1 MIAQIVFSLIG
12 GLALFLYGISLISK
26 GFQKVAGERTSKILE
41 TFTGSPLRGIMVG
54 AGITAI
60 IQSSSITTVTLVG
73 LVNAGVLTLQQSV
86 GVIMGA
92 NIGTTVTAQIVAF
105 KVGMYALPIIA
116 IGCLLWFMP
125 QDKYQSP
132 GQILIGFGILFLGMN
147 FMSGGAKPLRELPFF
162 VNMLVNFGKQPI
174 LGVFAAALFT
184 AVIQS
189 SSATIGLV
197 IALSMQGL
205 LNLTS
210 AICLIFG
217 ADIGTCVTALLA
229 SIGTSISAKRTA
241 VAHIL
246 FNVLGVLIFL
256 FILPLFVQVVSRTS
270 TYLPRQIAN
279 AQVLFNVGN
288 ALIVLPFIS
297 FLVAMVKRIVP
308 GEEVVIDRGIKYIE
322 KHILVMPS
330 VALTQATKE
339 TIRLAEM
346 VAKMLHDCQR
356 IFLNSN
362 RNNRELIKTLIKT
375 LVKMEEASDGIY
387 LAISDYLV
395 KLSQKPLTKDQ
406 SRKLAGLNHV
416 ITEIERIAD
425 HVNNIA
431 QLAEH
436 KINRNLPFSAKAMD
450 QLQYMFSKVNE
461 VYDDVVVALKN
472 EDSEIAYK
480 VIQGESEIDDIEKK
494 LHADH
499 IKRIEDGICLP
510 EAGILFVDIVRNLE
524 RTGDH
529 TDSIAHVILAEF

>member
-26 GFQKVAGERTSKILE
+26 GFQKVAGERISKILE
-41 TFTGSPLRGIMVG
+41 TFTGSPIRGIMTG
-54 AGITAI
+54 ASITAI
-60 IQSSSITTVTLVG
+60 IQSSSVTTVTLVG

-105 KVGMYALPIIA
+105 KVGMYALPVIA

-125 QDKYQSP
+125 KDKYQSL

-162 VNMLVNFGKQPI
+162 LNMLVNFGKQPI
-174 LGVFAAALFT
+174 LGVFAGALFT
-184 AVIQS
+184 AIIQS
-189 SSATIGLV
+189 SSATSGLV

-205 LNLTS
+205 LNLNS

-241 VAHIL
+241 VVHLL

-256 FILPLFVQVVSRTS
+256 SILPLFAQVVSKTS
-270 TYLPRQIAN
+270 TSLPRQIAN
-279 AQVLFNVGN
+279 ALTLFNVGN
-288 ALIVLPFIS
+288 TLIVLPFVS
-297 FLVAMVKRIVP
+297 LLVVMVKRIVP

-322 KHILVMPS
+322 KHILVMPP

-346 VAKMLHDCQR
+346 VSKMLHNCQR

-362 RNNRELIKTLIKT
+362 RNNRKLIKTV
-375 LVKMEEASDGIY
+375 VKMEEASDEIY

-395 KLSQKPLTKDQ
+395 KLSQTFLTKDQ

-431 QLAEH
+431 QLAKH
-436 KINRNLPFSAKAMD
+436 KVNRNLPFSSKAMG
-450 QLQYMFSKVNE
+450 QLQYMFSKVKE
-461 VYDDVVVALKN
+461 VYDDVVVGLKN
-472 EDSEIAYK
+472 EDNEIAYK

-499 IKRIEDGICLP
+499 IKRLEEGICLP

-524 RTGDH
+524 RIGDH